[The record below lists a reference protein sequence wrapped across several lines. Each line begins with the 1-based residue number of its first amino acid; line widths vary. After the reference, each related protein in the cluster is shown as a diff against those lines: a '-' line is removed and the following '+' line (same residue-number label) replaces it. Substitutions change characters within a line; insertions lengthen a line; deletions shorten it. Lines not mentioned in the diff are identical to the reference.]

1 MAKLLKQ
8 SQIFRVDSEWEVEQ
22 FLQEQKNQNEVT
34 GYNVKHK
41 LTKEDDFYIVK
52 VDTLHGFEKDEV

>member
-8 SQIFRVDSEWEVEQ
+8 TQVFKIDSEWETTE
-22 FLQEQKNQNEVT
+22 FINEQKSENEVT

-41 LTKEDDFYIVK
+41 VTKEDDYFIVK
-52 VDTLHGFEKDEV
+52 VDTLHGFEKEEQ

>member
-8 SQIFRVDSEWEVEQ
+8 SQSFRIDSEWEVEQ
-22 FLQEQKNQNEVT
+22 FLQEQKAQNEVT

-41 LTKEDDFYIVK
+41 LTKEDDFFIVK
-52 VDTLHGFEKDEV
+52 VDTLHGFEKDEI